1 MVIFWKQSQDR
12 TGYEV
17 ADSYVNMNGS
27 MLLFSDDVTNVALK
41 LSDETGSLMLMLY
54 YSNDYLMKQEVQAI
68 DDEL

>member
-1 MVIFWKQSQDR
+1 
-12 TGYEV
+12 
-17 ADSYVNMNGS
+17 MNGS